1 MSQTSA
7 RLRNHQ
13 EDTAT
18 AAGVHPRFA
27 LGDRRVAGAVL
38 AVVLGLMSHP
48 STPHANGAPPT
59 PVFIGPV
66 ETRTLVDRVE
76 ALGTL
81 RANES
86 VEVTARVTE
95 TITRLHFE
103 DGQRVQDG
111 DVLAEMT
118 NAEERAQLEE
128 AKAMLVEAESQLER
142 AKPLAKRGVSS
153 DAVLSE
159 RQRNFE
165 TAAARLK
172 AVESR
177 IADRTITAP
186 FSGVVG
192 LRRISVGALAEP
204 GTLITTIDDDSVMKL
219 DFTLPATFLSSV
231 KVGLPVVA
239 EAEAFGDKV
248 FRGEISGI
256 DSRVDPVT
264 RSITVRAMLPNPEG
278 VLKAG
283 VLMTVE
289 VLKNERAALVAPE
302 NAIVSLGRQNFVY
315 VVDPEAENPKAERRD
330 IVLGARE
337 QGFVEV
343 KEGLAAGEMIV
354 TDGTVRLKPGAPVK
368 IEAVD
373 DNAEPLAKLIEQ
385 GAGPA
390 PSINST
396 TEAGKSRS

>member
-1 MSQTSA
+1 MNETRAAPWPFRRGQGYAAFVSRPVLRRAVASLLAIALFQALPASQ
-7 RLRNHQ
+7 
-13 EDTAT
+13 
-18 AAGVHPRFA
+18 PRA
-27 LGDRRVAGAVL
+27 Q
-38 AVVLGLMSHP
+38 
-48 STPHANGAPPT
+48 GAPPV
-59 PVFIGPV
+59 PVFVSPV
-66 ETRTLVDRVE
+66 ESRPLVDRVE

-103 DGQRVQDG
+103 DGQRVGEG

-118 NAEERAQLEE
+118 SAEERAQLEE
-128 AKAMLVEAESQLER
+128 AKAMLVEAEAQLER
-142 AKPLAKRGVSS
+142 AKPLAARGVSS
-153 DAVLSE
+153 DALLAE
-159 RQRNFE
+159 RRRDFE

-177 IADRTITAP
+177 IADRTILAP

-192 LRRISVGALAEP
+192 LRRISVGALVEP

-219 DFTLPATFLSSV
+219 DFTLPATFLSSM
-231 KVGLPVVA
+231 KVGLSVVA

-248 FRGEISGI
+248 FRGRITGI

-264 RSITVRAMLPNPEG
+264 RSVTVRAVLPNPDG
-278 VLKAG
+278 TLKAG

-289 VLKNERAALVAPE
+289 VLKNEREALVAPE
-302 NAIVSLGRQNFVY
+302 NAVVSVGRENFVY
-315 VVDPEAENPKAERRD
+315 VVDPKAETPTAVRRD
-330 IVLGARE
+330 IVLGTRE
-337 QGFVEV
+337 HGFVEV

-354 TDGTVRLKPGAPVK
+354 TDGTVRLKPGAAVK

-373 DNAEPLAKLIEQ
+373 DSSEPLAKLIRE

-390 PSINST
+390 PAPDGTSADQN
-396 TEAGKSRS
+396 RS

>member
-1 MSQTSA
+1 MNETRAVPWPFRRGQGYAAFVSRPVLRRAVASLLAIALFQALPASQ
-7 RLRNHQ
+7 
-13 EDTAT
+13 
-18 AAGVHPRFA
+18 PRA
-27 LGDRRVAGAVL
+27 Q
-38 AVVLGLMSHP
+38 
-48 STPHANGAPPT
+48 GAPPV
-59 PVFIGPV
+59 PVFVSPV
-66 ETRTLVDRVE
+66 ESRPLVDRVE

-103 DGQRVQDG
+103 DGQRVGEG

-118 NAEERAQLEE
+118 SAEERAQLEE
-128 AKAMLVEAESQLER
+128 AKAMLVEAEAQLER
-142 AKPLAKRGVSS
+142 AKPLAARGVSS
-153 DAVLSE
+153 DALLAE
-159 RQRNFE
+159 RRRDFE

-177 IADRTITAP
+177 IADRTILAP

-192 LRRISVGALAEP
+192 LRRISVGALVEP

-219 DFTLPATFLSSV
+219 DFTLPATFLSSM
-231 KVGLPVVA
+231 KVGLSVVA

-248 FRGEISGI
+248 FRGRITGI

-264 RSITVRAMLPNPEG
+264 RSVTVRAVLPNPDG
-278 VLKAG
+278 TLKAG

-289 VLKNERAALVAPE
+289 VLKNEREALVAPE
-302 NAIVSLGRQNFVY
+302 NAVVSVGRENFVY
-315 VVDPEAENPKAERRD
+315 VVDPKAETPTAVRRD
-330 IVLGARE
+330 IVLGTRE
-337 QGFVEV
+337 HGFVEV

-354 TDGTVRLKPGAPVK
+354 TDGTVRLKPGAAVK

-373 DNAEPLAKLIEQ
+373 DSSEPLAKLIRE

-390 PSINST
+390 PAPDGTSADQN
-396 TEAGKSRS
+396 RS